1 MKGTLDYLNE
11 AKARLGLESDYALAK
26 HLGLTVG
33 TVSHYVN
40 RRRVIDPYTAAKLAE
55 ILEIDAIEIIAAAEF
70 EREKDEQRKS
80 FWKRFVQRL

>member
-33 TVSHYVN
+33 SVSHYVN
-40 RRRVIDPYTAAKLAE
+40 RRRVIDNYTAAKLAE
-55 ILEIDAIEIIAAAEF
+55 ILGVEPIEVIAAAEF
-70 EREKDEQRKS
+70 EREKDEQRKI
-80 FWKRFVQRL
+80 FWKRFERSI

>member
-40 RRRVIDPYTAAKLAE
+40 RRRVIDNYTAARLAE
-55 ILEIDAIEIIAAAEF
+55 ILGIDPIEIIATAEF

-80 FWKRFVQRL
+80 FWKGFVRCV